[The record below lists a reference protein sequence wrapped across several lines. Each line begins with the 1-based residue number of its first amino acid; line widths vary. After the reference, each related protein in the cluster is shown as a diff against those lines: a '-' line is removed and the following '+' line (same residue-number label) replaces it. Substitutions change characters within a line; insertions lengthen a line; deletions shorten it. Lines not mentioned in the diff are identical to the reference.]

1 MFSDYARGMYQKKAF
16 DHIKKR
22 KRNSEVDP
30 VPEDI
35 YIENGYNNQIP
46 SAGEVLIDYY
56 AKAARTASTWLS

>member
-1 MFSDYARGMYQKKAF
+1 MYQKKAF

-35 YIENGYNNQIP
+35 YIETDITIRYQVP
-46 SAGEVLIDYY
+46 E
-56 AKAARTASTWLS
+56 KC